1 MYIAVNPRVFGVMF
15 PLNSMCSQKS
25 SFISRLL
32 YSTYVGDD
40 CVTLTWGLLED
51 PDIGKYY
58 FLLTHST
65 AST

>member
-1 MYIAVNPRVFGVMF
+1 MYQTYTDPQQRVVRVNVNVYIVMYIAVNPRVFGVMF

-40 CVTLTWGLLED
+40 CVSL
-51 PDIGKYY
+51 I
-58 FLLTHST
+58 
-65 AST
+65 